1 MLARRS
7 ASSSSTRSTIS
18 SSGETSIPPAFTTL
32 RRKLCRADRSAF
44 SSGSSITSLLR
55 MVSHISRATS
65 YRSSTNMA
73 PFRLPT
79 LVPVMICG
87 CQSSSIRAF
96 HTPT

>member
-1 MLARRS
+1 MPPSR
-7 ASSSSTRSTIS
+7 T
-18 SSGETSIPPAFTTL
+18 TS
-32 RRKLCRADRSAF
+32 RRKACNSERSAF
-44 SSGSSITSLLR
+44 SSGSSITSWLR
-55 MVSHISRATS
+55 MLIHISRAVS
-65 YRSSTNMA
+65 YRSSANMA